1 MISLYDYKT
10 ENALPS
16 EMKTTERKALSYAF
30 DQQKKMFIERIER
43 VKIWADLNQ
52 VDDSK
57 LDFLAVENR
66 VLFYNSSLSPGTKR
80 NLIMNSIYWYMKL
93 GTRQAME
100 EMINIVFGNENTS
113 IEEWYTYAG
122 EAFHFRIAAGTT
134 VTQISVKEFLQYLNT
149 IKNARSRFDFM
160 IFQNGITLH
169 FKSKS
174 EYQKFVYTFCGE
186 FECGTYPNTE
196 IGLQLEEI
204 IVSLEGESEEG
215 SVYYTPSGIT
225 PDISIGAAF
234 TENVIDFQGASQQEP
249 VIYPADSE
257 TESGTMPDIAAGVH
271 YAEVQ
276 VGLEGNSEEGSVYY
290 TPSGVTPDISV
301 GAAFTENAIDF
312 QGASQE
318 ETVIYPADSEAE
330 SGTMP
335 DIAAGVHY
343 AEVQVDLEGGSESET
358 IVYSSDSDAESGSYP
373 EPAAGLQLAE
383 SGVSTTP
390 EGEDF
395 NLYYDSNADKYA
407 AEE

>member
-1 MISLYDYKT
+1 MINLYDYKT

-16 EMKTTERKALSYAF
+16 EMKTAERKALSYAY

-52 VDDSK
+52 VEDNK

-66 VLFYNSSLSPGTKR
+66 VLFYNSSLDPSVKR
-80 NLIMNSIYWYMKL
+80 TLITNSIYWYMKL

-122 EAFHFRIAAGTT
+122 EAFHFRIAVGTT
-134 VTQISVKEFLQYLNT
+134 VTQTSIKEFLQYLNT

-160 IFQNGITLH
+160 IFQNGITLN
-169 FKSKS
+169 FKLKS
-174 EYQKFVYTFCGE
+174 EYQKFIYTFCGE

-196 IGLQLEEI
+196 IGLHQEEI
-204 IVSLEGESEEG
+204 VVSLEGESEE
-215 SVYYTPSGIT
+215 
-225 PDISIGAAF
+225 
-234 TENVIDFQGASQQEP
+234 E
-249 VIYPADSE
+249 
-257 TESGTMPDIAAGVH
+257 
-271 YAEVQ
+271 
-276 VGLEGNSEEGSVYY
+276 SVYY

-301 GAAFTENAIDF
+301 GAAFTENVIDF

-318 ETVIYPADSEAE
+318 ETVIYPVDSEAE

-343 AEVQVDLEGGSESET
+343 AEVQVGLEGGSESET

-390 EGEDF
+390 EGEGF